1 MSGQWLIRTAET
13 EEDARAISLLW
24 AKLVDYHLDLDA
36 NMPVAAEDG
45 AYRYAQRISHSMNDS
60 YSRVLVADHNGVII
74 GYVLGIVIDLLPEMF
89 VEERTGFLADIYVD
103 EAWRSHGVGTALV
116 EALANWFRSRGVE
129 YMEWYVAS
137 ANADGI
143 AFWKSRGGAEIMQR
157 MRMSIKSEDT

>member
-1 MSGQWLIRTAET
+1 
-13 EEDARAISLLW
+13 
-24 AKLVDYHLDLDA
+24 
-36 NMPVAAEDG
+36 
-45 AYRYAQRISHSMNDS
+45 
-60 YSRVLVADHNGVII
+60 
-74 GYVLGIVIDLLPEMF
+74 MF

-103 EAWRSHGVGTALV
+103 DAWRSHGVGTALV